1 MVTVRLALIS
11 RSASRERCLWG
22 PRSVAAGPVTVS
34 QLQGPRDTMASM
46 RKTCRAATA
55 LALGAALLVTTGAAQ
70 ATTLRQATT
79 NAPPGIYGADP
90 RFRSVIE
97 AAIDRYESIGLD
109 LPPLR
114 IYVHSTQEG
123 CQGELG
129 TYGQY
134 GSTDRIDLC
143 TEAKFYVLHELA
155 HAWEQHA
162 ISDETRRA
170 VLDQAELDVW
180 HDRGIPWLR
189 SGAEI
194 AANTIAFGLLD
205 LPLTETEAGYFEVQ
219 LSRFRLLTGANSP
232 RIE

>member
-1 MVTVRLALIS
+1 MRKAARFAIAAVLGVALILS
-11 RSASRERCLWG
+11 AGAAHATTMRQAISARVSAS
-22 PRSVAAGPVTVS
+22 
-34 QLQGPRDTMASM
+34 QLRDD
-46 RKTCRAATA
+46 
-55 LALGAALLVTTGAAQ
+55 
-70 ATTLRQATT
+70 
-79 NAPPGIYGADP
+79 PPGIYGADA
-90 RFRSVIE
+90 RFRSVIT

-114 IYVHSTQEG
+114 IYVHRTQDG

-162 ISDETRRA
+162 ISDEVRRA
-170 VLDQAELDVW
+170 VLDQAGLDVW
-180 HDRGIPWLR
+180 HDRGIPWLK

-205 LPLTETEAGYFEVQ
+205 LPLTDTEAGYFEVQ

>member
-1 MVTVRLALIS
+1 MR
-11 RSASRERCLWG
+11 G
-22 PRSVAAGPVTVS
+22 
-34 QLQGPRDTMASM
+34 M
-46 RKTCRAATA
+46 RKESHFAIAAVLGIA
-55 LALGAALLVTTGAAQ
+55 LFLNAGAAH
-70 ATTLRQATT
+70 ATTLRQAMSGWL
-79 NAPPGIYGADP
+79 NASGLRNEPPGIYGADP
-90 RFRSVIE
+90 RFGSVIE

-155 HAWEQHA
+155 HAWEQHS
-162 ISDETRRA
+162 ISDETRNA
-170 VLDQAELDVW
+170 VLDQAGLDVW